1 MRQAVA
7 IAVLLVL
14 SGCGQATLT
23 PTQYRDLLTERSA
36 AYVSEAENVR
46 VSHLYDLERSVDDL
60 VRTIA
65 ADQLEAAVLAETAR
79 RSAAM
84 FASVADAVKR
94 YADDVA
100 ALDPPDPLRRAH
112 EEFVTALELSIAGIG
127 AMVGSLADA
136 SSFQEIDET
145 IGGSTFNDTRHRVD
159 AACAALE
166 SALADSGEAAD
177 LHCRGG

>member
-100 ALDPPDPLRRAH
+100 ALGPPDPLRRAH

-136 SSFQEIDET
+136 SSFQKIDET